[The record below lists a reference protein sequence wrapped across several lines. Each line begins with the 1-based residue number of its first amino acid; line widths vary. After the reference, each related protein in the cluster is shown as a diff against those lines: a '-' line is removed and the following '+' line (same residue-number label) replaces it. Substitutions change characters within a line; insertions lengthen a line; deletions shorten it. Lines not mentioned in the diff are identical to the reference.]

1 MKLNLVPDY
10 VRQRKI
16 NKQIIAL
23 LVLLFL
29 VVNAL
34 MVFWMVSAQST
45 LRELQARK
53 SELETQAQQVDSLY
67 NQANQL
73 IDSAAIALGKAEWV
87 KLVQRHNLKY
97 PELYSQVS
105 RYTSPR
111 VRYASMQVVQG
122 NQLQLSGFTKGIR
135 ELGLYLQTMYNC
147 PLFTA
152 VSLTSAALP
161 GYPAA
166 GTQQGMTGPGFGGFG
181 APTPG
186 GLGTGF
192 GVGGGSPLAPQ
203 GLGSGFSVGG
213 GGPAAPG
220 FGGFGGGFAG
230 GGGQTGGSP
239 ANLMPFQV
247 VAYLKEPISL
257 PTPPANIPGLNL
269 GTTGTPG
276 GFGGFGG
283 IGAPGAPAAPPP
295 ALGGRGIGI

>member
-10 VRQRKI
+10 VRQRKV

-23 LVLLFL
+23 LVVLFF
-29 VVNAL
+29 VVNAA
-34 MVFWMVSAQST
+34 MAFWMVSAQGR
-45 LRELQARK
+45 LRELQDQK
-53 SELETQAQQVDSLY
+53 SQLELQAQQVDSLY

-87 KLVQRHNLKY
+87 KRVQEHNLKY
-97 PELYSQVS
+97 PELYSEVS

-111 VRYASMQVVQG
+111 VRYASMQVAQT

-161 GYPAA
+161 GYPS
-166 GTQQGMTGPGFGGFG
+166 
-181 APTPG
+181 
-186 GLGTGF
+186 GTGQP
-192 GVGGGSPLAPQ
+192 GM
-203 GLGSGFSVGG
+203 
-213 GGPAAPG
+213 AAPG
-220 FGGFGGGFAG
+220 FSGFGGGAPAGPMAGGLSGLGGGGTPPPPSLGAPGAGFGGGFAG
-230 GGGQTGGSP
+230 GGAQTGGSP

-247 VAYLKEPISL
+247 VAYLKEPISP
-257 PTPPANIPGLNL
+257 PTPPVNIPGLNL
-269 GTTGTPG
+269 GGSGMPTLG
-276 GFGGFGG
+276 GFGG
-283 IGAPGAPAAPPP
+283 GAPAAAPPT

>member
-10 VRQRKI
+10 VRQRKV

-23 LVLLFL
+23 LVVLFI

-34 MVFWMVSAQST
+34 MVFWMVSAQGT

-53 SELETQAQQVDSLY
+53 SELEAQAQQVDSLY
-67 NQANQL
+67 NQANAL

-87 KLVQRHNLKY
+87 KRVQQHNLKY
-97 PELYSQVS
+97 PELYSEVS

-111 VRYASMQVVQG
+111 VRYTGMQVAQG

-161 GYPAA
+161 GYPSGGGQA
-166 GTQQGMTGPGFGGFG
+166 GVTAPGFGGFG
-181 APTPG
+181 GGAPIA
-186 GLGTGF
+186 LGIGA
-192 GVGGGSPLAPQ
+192 SA
-203 GLGSGFSVGG
+203 S
-213 GGPAAPG
+213 AAG
-220 FGGFGGGFAG
+220 GGFGGGFAG
-230 GGGQTGGSP
+230 GGGTQVGSSP

-247 VAYLKEPISL
+247 VAYLKEPIA
-257 PTPPANIPGLNL
+257 PPAPPASVPGLNL
-269 GTTGTPG
+269 GEGGGLPTLG
-276 GFGGFGG
+276 GFGA
-283 IGAPGAPAAPPP
+283 GAPPVGI
-295 ALGGRGIGI
+295 GGRGPGI